1 MNESK
6 SLSHQ
11 RKERKGTK
19 GTKGTTKSDGEG
31 W

>member
-11 RKERKGTK
+11 RKGRKGTK